1 MAVLINKFQVFLDRV
16 ETFVQAVAVHEDQIF
31 KKRTRIQ
38 QVLYSFFLDSTLFML
53 SDTEC
58 LSTKLKMI

>member
-1 MAVLINKFQVFLDRV
+1 MAILTNKFQVFLDRV

-38 QVLYSFFLDSTLFML
+38 QVLPYFITAR
-53 SDTEC
+53 C
-58 LSTKLKMI
+58 G